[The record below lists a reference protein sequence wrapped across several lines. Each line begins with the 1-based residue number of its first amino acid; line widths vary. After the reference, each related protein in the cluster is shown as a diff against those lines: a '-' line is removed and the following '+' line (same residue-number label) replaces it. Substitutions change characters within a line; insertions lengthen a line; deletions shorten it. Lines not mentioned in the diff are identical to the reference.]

1 MLCKRTRA
9 RDCSGLLL
17 WRLNIPEQA
26 AGQYPLLTPLFTIA
40 QPPIINWSKVNFQ
53 ILDNGRGH
61 GWITDSQVFN
71 S

>member
-40 QPPIINWSKVNFQ
+40 QPPYYQLVKSELSDLGQWS
-53 ILDNGRGH
+53 
-61 GWITDSQVFN
+61 WITDSQVFN